1 MARPRREGTMKK
13 KILLVDD
20 SRTSLMMHSMI
31 LNKHTNYEL
40 ATASDGE
47 EAVRKAEAESPDLIL
62 MDVVMPK
69 KNGFETCREIRGNQ
83 KTAHIP
89 VILVT
94 TRGEE
99 QCVETGFESG
109 CNDYITKPVNPQELV
124 LLVQSYLRGK

>member
-1 MARPRREGTMKK
+1 MKK

>member
-1 MARPRREGTMKK
+1 MKK

-20 SRTSLMMHSMI
+20 SSTSLMMHSMI

-40 ATASDGE
+40 STASDGE
-47 EAVRKAEAESPDLIL
+47 EAVRKAEEESPDLIL

-124 LLVQSYLRGK
+124 LLVQSYLQGK

>member
-1 MARPRREGTMKK
+1 MKK

-109 CNDYITKPVNPQELV
+109 CNDYITKPVNAQELV

>member
-1 MARPRREGTMKK
+1 MKK

-20 SRTSLMMHSMI
+20 SSTSLMMHSMI

-47 EAVRKAEAESPDLIL
+47 EAVRKAGEEIPDLIL

-109 CNDYITKPVNPQELV
+109 CNDYITKPVNAQELV
-124 LLVQSYLRGK
+124 LLVQSYLQGK